1 MSSRVVRGWR
11 HRPARS
17 MSPNHQRGVLC
28 GYRGNGSPG
37 AASLVLIAHDAQD
50 VGELYT
56 ENVQSMGIRV
66 LAASDVTR
74 SIQGERS

>member
-1 MSSRVVRGWR
+1 
-11 HRPARS
+11 
-17 MSPNHQRGVLC
+17 
-28 GYRGNGSPG
+28 
-37 AASLVLIAHDAQD
+37 